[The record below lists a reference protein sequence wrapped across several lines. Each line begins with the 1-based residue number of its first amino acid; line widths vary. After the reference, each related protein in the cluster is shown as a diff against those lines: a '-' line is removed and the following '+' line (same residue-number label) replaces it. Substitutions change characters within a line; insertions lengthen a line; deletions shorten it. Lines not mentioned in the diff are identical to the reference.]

1 VAAEYRMK
9 PDELMEVPGLI
20 EQEDDWW
27 DAGLC
32 YIPNENLT
40 VTAGYVNFGQ
50 VLNDEVHGGWIV
62 GVKWEF

>member
-1 VAAEYRMK
+1 MK

-40 VTAGYVNFGQ
+40 RCSTTRCM
-50 VLNDEVHGGWIV
+50 EGGSSA
-62 GVKWEF
+62 